1 MAQILDHRT
10 DPPGRTSVVT
20 DHERLA
26 VQIADRLEVMSFGQR
41 ARALMVLP
49 AQALRSLD
57 VATDP
62 TR

>member
-26 VQIADRLEVMSFGQR
+26 VQIADRLEVMTLGQR
-41 ARALMVLP
+41 ARALVVLP
-49 AQALRSLD
+49 AQSLRSLEL
-57 VATDP
+57 AT
-62 TR
+62 RS